1 MNCKRKKFIIVLT
14 LIFSFVFISCTPEVL
29 EKPRSDNIEESETE
43 GSLDEVDV
51 EPNINHESIK
61 KDHKL
66 SANLDGHIDYL
77 IRDNSFLQ
85 FTERITNFSVGNWN
99 AGRTFNTVVPTVFNV
114 SLLYNKYIMPF
125 DYFLVTCESV
135 PIHDRPS
142 SNSNIIGEAK
152 LFDKMQLVNE
162 VEGEKIQSINS
173 NKWYG
178 VGFYDTNGT
187 PSQGFIPSGS
197 GEVRTFRFESMYGA
211 IKKLE
216 DNLVKNKQ
224 GYISNYKDNNGSPPL
239 LNGKGIDSYG
249 MQAYQSAPAYSSL
262 DNLNEFRYLPDG
274 MLVFILGEVKGYFK
288 VKCIDYEGEYWIPK
302 KYISFDNNLDRF
314 NKSIIVDTANQNQG
328 VFEKRG
334 SKWTLVSY
342 TLATTGVKG
351 KRKYE
356 TPIGCFK
363 VLDKKERFYYIS
375 DNSNEIIGYAPYG
388 VRFTQGAYIHGV
400 PVEYTFKD
408 EEKIDPGI
416 KEYLF
421 TIGTIPRSHKCV
433 RNFTS
438 HAKFLYDWA
447 DPNDTAV
454 IVIK

>member
-249 MQAYQSAPAYSSL
+249 MQAYQSAPACSSL

-302 KYISFDNNLDRF
+302 
-314 NKSIIVDTANQNQG
+314 SI
-328 VFEKRG
+328 FH
-334 SKWTLVSY
+334 L
-342 TLATTGVKG
+342 
-351 KRKYE
+351 
-356 TPIGCFK
+356 
-363 VLDKKERFYYIS
+363 
-375 DNSNEIIGYAPYG
+375 II
-388 VRFTQGAYIHGV
+388 I
-400 PVEYTFKD
+400 
-408 EEKIDPGI
+408 
-416 KEYLF
+416 
-421 TIGTIPRSHKCV
+421 
-433 RNFTS
+433 
-438 HAKFLYDWA
+438 
-447 DPNDTAV
+447 
-454 IVIK
+454 